1 MGAQV
6 RFRLAKHAKLRAM
19 PNLIDG
25 RAIAQKVYAELRN
38 EIANLK
44 ARGSTPGLAVV
55 LVGND
60 PASRAYV
67 RAKDKM
73 CRELGLHSVKLE
85 LPATTTQEELLARVD
100 ELNRNEKIH
109 GILVQS
115 PPPPQIDES
124 AIVRALDPRKDVDGF
139 HPLNVAKLALEDDTG
154 FVPCTPL
161 GCLRL
166 LRETGIAL
174 AGANVVVLGRSMIV
188 GKPMV
193 FLLMRKG
200 IDATVTVIH
209 SRTRNIPEICRRADV
224 IIAAIGRPHFVSA
237 EFVREGATVIDVGI
251 NRMKDAGSERG
262 YKLVGDVDFD
272 GVSKVAGA
280 ITPVPGGVGPMT
292 IAMLMSNTIKACRQ
306 ITSSRA

>member
-1 MGAQV
+1 M
-6 RFRLAKHAKLRAM
+6 AK
-19 PNLIDG
+19 LIDG
-25 RAIAQKVYAELRN
+25 RAIAQKVYAELRD

-55 LVGND
+55 LVGDD
-60 PASRAYV
+60 PASRTYV

-73 CRELGLHSVKLE
+73 CRELGLHSVRLE
-85 LPATTTQEELLARVD
+85 LPVTTTQEELLARVD
-100 ELNRNEKIH
+100 ELNRDEKIH

-115 PPPPQIDES
+115 PPPPQIDET

-166 LRETGIAL
+166 LRETGITL

-188 GKPMV
+188 GKPMAL
-193 FLLMRKG
+193 LLMRKG

-209 SRTRNIPEICRRADV
+209 SRTRNIPEICRRAEI
-224 IIAAIGRPHFVSA
+224 IIAAIGRPYFVRT
-237 EFVREGATVIDVGI
+237 EFVRDGAAVIDVGI
-251 NRMKDAGSERG
+251 NRMEDADSERG
-262 YKLVGDVDFD
+262 YKLVGDVHFD

-306 ITSSRA
+306 ISASQETQEGAN